1 MSKLGATE
9 ELLEAE
15 TRSGTDEK
23 ACGRLT
29 YDWVV
34 ADYHPAHL
42 NRYPER
48 RVEWRGGELEGGGAG
63 GGGGRGGGGGGGGGR
78 GGGGRGGGGRG
89 APPLFASP
97 PPPGRGRR

>member
-48 RVEWRGGELEGGGAG
+48 RVEWRGRQLERGRARRGLARRRDVAG
-63 GGGGRGGGGGGGGGR
+63 GLARWR
-78 GGGGRGGGGRG
+78 LAR
-89 APPLFASP
+89 APSLLWTPRLP
-97 PPPGRGRR
+97 RGRRRRSLL